1 MVNYVSFFEFLRDV
15 LYGNAQ
21 LDHQH
26 HDVVSQV
33 ADLVDGLLPVALGA
47 CNDDLGGFLTDL
59 FEDLF
64 QALVEQIGGVA
75 ALLRVGLAALDEF
88 IQPLPGELLQLI
100 GDIDRVEE
108 AALRAGVAGGAGF
121 DDVDDERVLVAV
133 GGDGD
138 DPLHVAGGLALAP
151 DLPAAAGP
159 EYGAALGNRQGQ
171 RLGIHVGEGQHLFG
185 IMVLHDGRDQAVCV
199 KFESLGILGDFHGGH
214 S

>member
-1 MVNYVSFFEFLRDV
+1 MMTSVDSSPTFLRIFSRP
-15 LYGNAQ
+15 L
-21 LDHQH
+21 
-26 HDVVSQV
+26 S
-33 ADLVDGLLPVALGA
+33 
-47 CNDDLGGFLTDL
+47 TDRWCSCPPS
-59 FEDLF
+59 
-64 QALVEQIGGVA
+64 GRSCG
-75 ALLRVGLAALDEF
+75 LDECV
-88 IQPLPGELLQLI
+88 QALPGELLQLI

-138 DPLHVAGGLALAP
+138 DLLHVAGGLALAP

-185 IMVLHDGRDQAVCV
+185 IMVLHDGRDQAFASNLRVLEFSV
-199 KFESLGILGDFHGGH
+199 ISMVDTPKVI
-214 S
+214 

>member
-47 CNDDLGGFLTDL
+47 RNDDLGGFLADL

-75 ALLRVGLAALDEF
+75 ALLRVGLAALDECV
-88 IQPLPGELLQLI
+88 QALPGELLQLI

-121 DDVDDERVLVAV
+121 
-133 GGDGD
+133 
-138 DPLHVAGGLALAP
+138 
-151 DLPAAAGP
+151 
-159 EYGAALGNRQGQ
+159 
-171 RLGIHVGEGQHLFG
+171 
-185 IMVLHDGRDQAVCV
+185 
-199 KFESLGILGDFHGGH
+199 
-214 S
+214 